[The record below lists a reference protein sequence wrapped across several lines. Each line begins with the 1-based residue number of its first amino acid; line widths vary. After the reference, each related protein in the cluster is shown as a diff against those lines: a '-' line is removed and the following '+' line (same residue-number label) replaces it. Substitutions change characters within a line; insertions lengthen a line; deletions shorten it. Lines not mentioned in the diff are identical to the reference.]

1 MNPHRIFIVEDDAP
15 MSRLLR
21 ISLELEGHNP
31 IVALSREEAL
41 EKMGDE
47 SPELVIMD
55 YVMGGM
61 DPEVFLSK
69 ARAQGFVGRILLCS
83 GLDGDYGLDVDDILM
98 KPFDPA
104 QLTERVSELLA
115 RPRATHRASS

>member
-1 MNPHRIFIVEDDAP
+1 MNPHRILIVEDDAP

-41 EKMGDE
+41 EKMSDE

-69 ARAQGFVGRILLCS
+69 TRAQGFVGRILLCS
-83 GLDGDYGLDVDDILM
+83 GLDGNYELDVDDILM

-115 RPRATHRASS
+115 RP